1 MAYLSVLVSFL
12 GGRAHGSDLAAPLR
26 WGRGKCSVIL
36 KEWDQKWERSEGNPA
51 KISAASLSLCPRSQD
66 SWLVPLSVV
75 SRPGPQYLLS
85 PCSPPT
91 STLLW
96 DG

>member
-26 WGRGKCSVIL
+26 WGRGKCTVIL
-36 KEWDQKWERSEGNPA
+36 KERNQKWERSEGKPA
-51 KISAASLSLCPRSQD
+51 RISAASLSLCPQSQD

-75 SRPGPQYLLS
+75 PRPGPQYLLS
-85 PCSPPT
+85 PRSPLT
-91 STLLW
+91 SLLW